1 MPGVFELL
9 KRGWDLYT
17 KNVRS
22 YYVFILLFLAAS
34 LVTNF
39 IATIYG
45 PTLGTLLAK
54 NWDELASFSL
64 IAVPLFIVLF
74 YLELTLLSVINTR
87 IENRGVNIPET
98 FSGTARRLLP
108 ALGAYVIS
116 ILATLSGSL
125 LLVVLGVS
133 IGKEAI
139 RAPELNIGTVT
150 LIGII
155 AGFALLVIGIALLFW
170 FFFAHIEALVA
181 GKGPIAALA
190 ASYRMVHGSWWA
202 LLGRII
208 GTTIIISTVVYLI
221 NNILDW
227 VTVQTIMVKIF
238 KAGEEAQSIAKLTSS
253 TILGVLV
260 APWGYGITMILYKAM
275 KKDV

>member
-9 KRGWDLYT
+9 KRGWELYT

-22 YYVFILLFLAAS
+22 YYIFILLFLAVS
-34 LVTNF
+34 LAANF
-39 IATIYG
+39 VSTLYG

-64 IAVPLFIVLF
+64 IAIPLFIILF
-74 YLELTLLSVINTR
+74 YLELTLLSAINAR
-87 IENRGVNIPET
+87 IENRSVNMPET

-170 FFFAHIEALVA
+170 FFFAHIETLVA
-181 GKGPIAALA
+181 GKSPIAAIA
-190 ASYRMVHGSWWA
+190 ASYRMVHGRWWA

-221 NNILDW
+221 NSILDW

-238 KAGEEAQSIAKLTSS
+238 KAGEEAQSIAKLTGS

-260 APWGYGITMILYKAM
+260 APWGYGITIILYKAM